1 MVSSVCAVVV
11 GKADVLSRHVPVL
24 EKIIYPFK
32 LLVSEHTDLA
42 LMSRRSECTSCG
54 SDMRS
59 SGILLMMFRS
69 HALAGVRL
77 APSNVT
83 QHES

>member
-1 MVSSVCAVVV
+1 MVSSKCAVAVR
-11 GKADVLSRHVPVL
+11 KADVFSRHVPVL

-32 LLVSEHTDLA
+32 LLVSEYTDLA

-54 SDMRS
+54 SNVRFR
-59 SGILLMMFRS
+59 GVLLMTFRS

-77 APSNVT
+77 APSSVT